1 MKSFYSSSRKIR
13 YRVPA
18 PSVCFG
24 VGVWMVA
31 ARQSSWGKGA
41 AAGEEARRGRIAI
54 PEWRTGNPACPDRQ
68 DCLSSG
74 GGHA

>member
-13 YRVPA
+13 YRAPA

-24 VGVWMVA
+24 VGAWMVA

-41 AAGEEARRGRIAI
+41 AAGEEARRGRITI
-54 PEWRTGNPACPDRQ
+54 PDEIADRRSQ
-68 DCLSSG
+68 IAG
-74 GGHA
+74 GQL